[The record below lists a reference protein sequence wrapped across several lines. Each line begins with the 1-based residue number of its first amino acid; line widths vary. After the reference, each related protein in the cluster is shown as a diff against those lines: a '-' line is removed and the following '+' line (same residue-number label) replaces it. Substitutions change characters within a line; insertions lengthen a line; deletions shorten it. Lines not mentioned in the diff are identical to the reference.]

1 MFNSFMEQSDLLRE
15 QGEIGYA
22 DAIVGLMIQSNTQ
35 IFDIIQKEKT
45 QMVTPTLARFILQE
59 EIEEYEAQL
68 AKNERDLAKNK
79 RDLAKKDKE
88 IARLRAKLAE
98 KSQKKRK

>member
-1 MFNSFMEQSDLLRE
+1 
-15 QGEIGYA
+15 
-22 DAIVGLMIQSNTQ
+22 MIQSNTQ

-45 QMVTPTLARFILQE
+45 QMTPTLARFVLQE

-68 AKNERDLAKNK
+68 EKKEKEIAKMDILI
-79 RDLAKKDKE
+79 AKKDKE

>member
-1 MFNSFMEQSDLLRE
+1 MLQSGKQLFVKKR
-15 QGEIGYA
+15 
-22 DAIVGLMIQSNTQ
+22 
-35 IFDIIQKEKT
+35 KEKT
-45 QMVTPTLARFILQE
+45 QMTPTLARFILQE

>member
-1 MFNSFMEQSDLLRE
+1 
-15 QGEIGYA
+15 
-22 DAIVGLMIQSNTQ
+22 MIQSGKQ
-35 IFDIIQKEKT
+35 LFVKKRKEKT
-45 QMVTPTLARFILQE
+45 QMTPTLARFILQE
-59 EIEEYEAQL
+59 EIEEYEAQLAKNERDL

>member
-1 MFNSFMEQSDLLRE
+1 M
-15 QGEIGYA
+15 
-22 DAIVGLMIQSNTQ
+22 VQSNKQ

-68 AKNERDLAKNK
+68 AKNERDLAKNERDLAKNK